1 MFLKKFGDLAAGV
14 FFLILSIALFLAA
27 SALPPSLMGRL
38 GSDFMPK
45 VLAIITCIL
54 SFFQIRAGFRTM
66 RSFQPNE
73 GAEEEKPEYL
83 RVLATIAAFTV
94 YVFVI
99 EPAGFLL
106 SSHLGRLRTIRYSN
120 VHRTF
125 ELRSCP
131 HGFESL
137 FILCV
142 QRKNTHLSMSVLPF
156 GAVEGIRTPM
166 VAHTDLNRAR
176 LPIPPRPHI

>member
-27 SALPPSLMGRL
+27 SALPPSLMGGL
-38 GSDFMPK
+38 GSGFMPK

-83 RVLATIAAFTV
+83 RVLATIAADERRHAKRLSTAYFLISGV
-94 YVFVI
+94 RYWPVDRVPNPS
-99 EPAGFLL
+99 PAPFSAALREHFMEEQRGAAAYQTAAAETADPCLHELFLEL
-106 SSHLGRLRTIRYSN
+106 AGEEDSHAWL
-120 VHRTF
+120 
-125 ELRSCP
+125 LRS
-131 HGFESL
+131 
-137 FILCV
+137 
-142 QRKNTHLSMSVLPF
+142 VL
-156 GAVEGIRTPM
+156 EQ
-166 VAHTDLNRAR
+166 L
-176 LPIPPRPHI
+176 

>member
-27 SALPPSLMGRL
+27 SALPPSLMGGL
-38 GSDFMPK
+38 GSGFMPK

-83 RVLATIAAFTV
+83 RVLATIAAD
-94 YVFVI
+94 
-99 EPAGFLL
+99 ERRHAKRL
-106 SSHLGRLRTIRYSN
+106 SPYMCLSLSRRASSSAPSCTCL
-120 VHRTF
+120 HRS
-125 ELRSCP
+125 LSWRPKRS
-131 HGFESL
+131 
-137 FILCV
+137 
-142 QRKNTHLSMSVLPF
+142 
-156 GAVEGIRTPM
+156 GASKGSSCSR
-166 VAHTDLNRAR
+166 
-176 LPIPPRPHI
+176 

>member
-27 SALPPSLMGRL
+27 SALPPSLMGGL

-83 RVLATIAAFTV
+83 RVLATIAAG
-94 YVFVI
+94 
-99 EPAGFLL
+99 ERRPAKRLSTAYFLISGVRYWPVDRVPNPSPAPFSAAL
-106 SSHLGRLRTIRYSN
+106 REHFMEEQRGAAAYQTAAAETADPCLHELFLELAGEEDSHAWL
-120 VHRTF
+120 
-125 ELRSCP
+125 LRS
-131 HGFESL
+131 
-137 FILCV
+137 
-142 QRKNTHLSMSVLPF
+142 VL
-156 GAVEGIRTPM
+156 EQ
-166 VAHTDLNRAR
+166 L
-176 LPIPPRPHI
+176 